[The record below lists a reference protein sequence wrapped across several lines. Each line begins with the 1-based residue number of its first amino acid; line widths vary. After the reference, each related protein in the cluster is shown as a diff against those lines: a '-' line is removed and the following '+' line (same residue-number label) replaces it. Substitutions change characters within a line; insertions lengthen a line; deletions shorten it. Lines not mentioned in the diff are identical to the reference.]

1 MLQRG
6 NQRMRRVIAI
16 SDYLQ
21 SARKGKTEGGA
32 AQRNRESEERGKK
45 RRKRAS
51 YGLLEGLQA
60 IRQTVQVI
68 SFKAS
73 IWQID
78 FVQRRFSHI

>member
-1 MLQRG
+1 
-6 NQRMRRVIAI
+6 MRRVTAI
-16 SDYLQ
+16 SDYLE

-32 AQRNRESEERGKK
+32 AQRNRESAEREG

-68 SFKAS
+68 SFKAR